1 MSTLNRLVTV
11 FTART
16 TSFTAGTKK
25 MALSMKAFQAN
36 VMASSRAIS
45 SSIQRIGLATGIVTG
60 FSIKHYAMFEK
71 RMAAVGAVARANAK
85 DFKDLTELA
94 KKLGR
99 ETVFTATEAAEAQQV
114 MAMAGLDATE
124 IMTALGPALQLAAV
138 GEVEVA
144 QAAETAALTMRGMQL
159 NAADLLRVNNVLAG
173 AMTTSTTNMTQLGDA
188 LKYVAPLAAATN
200 TSIEDTVAM
209 IGKLSSAGFQGEM
222 AGTGLRQ
229 AMAKLAGSTPHAT
242 KVLNDL
248 GIRTVDAAGNM
259 LPMISIIAQM
269 EQRGLNAGQV
279 FEIFGARAGPQMLA
293 LLGVGAQ
300 GLRDYSET
308 LRQAHRDGL
317 AARIEQQKLNT
328 IWGDWKRMV
337 AAVSG
342 VVIDAVER
350 MAPAIR
356 ETQQSFI
363 EFFNNV
369 ANREAIVERMRAG
382 FLRVINILRS
392 MGQWLVANTPKL
404 LGMAAAIGAVVGKVY
419 AFIAAH
425 PKLMV
430 ALLAIK
436 TTGLLGINTAVLSL
450 VPLLG
455 QLAGVLKG
463 PLFTA
468 LSAVGEHLGFIFA
481 EFVASGGI
489 IAGLKAG
496 FIAIAGSLGALAI
509 AMAKFIAIG
518 AAIATVG
525 WAIYKLATETESLN
539 EGWQYL
545 KSLVKDVW
553 VELKRLFAAFFDIG
567 DVLSDMLIPFVEVL
581 VKLLG
586 VALIASVGSL
596 IVILKALATTL
607 EAIAWFMKE
616 VAYWSKWVLLAGS
629 GGDMGAEDERTKHL
643 DKQVQYEKAK
653 LEILEEKWAKEDKA
667 QAKEKEHQRWLANDS
682 QKTWDDYAARWRKAQ
697 GISPGGA
704 TPHMAGGAAASG
716 VSGGGVPGSPGMAGG
731 AGGSGGGGGDAPD
744 PAKALASRQADAA
757 KASTAASMG
766 RTAAREGSELGS
778 FLELGPDIQQL
789 HAYVA
794 TIPNITAAQQKHLM
808 DMRSAHIKA
817 GVSIEEANRRMQ
829 TQLESDIYLGEQRR
843 QQAKAQADA
852 VEQQQQVGSLT
863 RRLEAIRTH
872 GTAEEHL
879 FFQQSQN
886 ALASLKQ
893 QYANGQ
899 LTQQQYEMGLARL
912 NHSFQS
918 ATGFLQAQAQAQHQ
932 VAGASAA
939 VRNHIAGLRGRFLQL
954 QKQLHMG
961 KITQEQYNIQLR
973 NLNQTMREGTE
984 AAKQEAAAKQR
995 AIKAQRDMMRKRF
1008 GGIRGG
1014 GGGGGGGGKG
1024 GGKAH
1029 PMDAMLA
1036 QLSMAQARAQLLMP
1050 SKQAFGRTI
1059 AGHRTGDIRKRRE
1072 SFSQAMGDV
1081 QHIQRLIG
1089 NMRMA
1094 MMRGPMMQMRG
1105 MATLDDPGMVT
1116 QQSGP
1121 VTISLPNVTR
1131 VNNEEIAS
1139 LSDRLDDYRS
1149 RQGRQVV

>member
-16 TSFTAGTKK
+16 TSFTAGTQK
-25 MALSMKAFQAN
+25 MALSMKAFRAS

-71 RMAAVGAVARANAK
+71 RMAAVGAVARANAR

-114 MAMAGLDATE
+114 MAMAGLNATE
-124 IMTALGPALQLAAV
+124 IMQALGPALQLAAV

-159 NAADLLRVNNVLAG
+159 ESTDLLRVNNVLAG

-248 GIRTVDAAGNM
+248 GIRTVDASGNM
-259 LPMISIIAQM
+259 LPMISIIGQM
-269 EQRGLNAGQV
+269 EQAGLNAGQV

-300 GLRDYSET
+300 GLRDYSAT
-308 LRQAHRDGL
+308 LQQAHRDGL

-356 ETQQSFI
+356 ETQRSFI
-363 EFFNNV
+363 GFFNNV
-369 ANREAIVERMRAG
+369 ENREAIVEKMRAG
-382 FLRVINILRS
+382 FLRVVNILKS
-392 MGQWLVANTPKL
+392 MGKWLVANTPKL
-404 LGMAAAIGAVVGKVY
+404 LGMAAAIGAVVGQVY

-436 TTGLLGINTAVLSL
+436 ATGLLGINTAVLSL
-450 VPLLG
+450 LPLLG
-455 QLAGVLKG
+455 QLGMILSG
-463 PLFTA
+463 PL
-468 LSAVGEHLGFIFA
+468 LSALGAVGTHFAIIFS
-481 EFVASGGI
+481 EFAFSGGLLL
-489 IAGLKAG
+489 GLKAG
-496 FIAIAGSLGALAI
+496 FIAIGVALGTLAI
-509 AMAKFIAIG
+509 ALAKFIAI
-518 AAIATVG
+518 AAGIATVG
-525 WAIYKLATETESLN
+525 YAVYKLVTRSESLS
-539 EGWQYL
+539 EGWEYI
-545 KSLVKDVW
+545 KSLFMEVW
-553 VELKRLFAAFFDIG
+553 GIIKERLWPSLMKIG
-567 DVLSDMLIPFVEVL
+567 DQLSEVL
-581 VKLLG
+581 VPVVELLAQVLG
-586 VALIASVGSL
+586 VGLVVALHAVIVVLEVMAFTLDL
-596 IVILKALATTL
+596 IVGLFETIGKWAQWVATIGISDDSARGKQLDAELKLHQDTL
-607 EAIAWFMKE
+607 RFKEAQWK
-616 VAYWSKWVLLAGS
+616 K
-629 GGDMGAEDERTKHL
+629 EDEEREKQKKHEQ
-643 DKQVQYEKAK
+643 DMAARRK
-653 LEILEEKWAKEDKA
+653 
-667 QAKEKEHQRWLANDS
+667 
-682 QKTWDDYAARWRKAQ
+682 KTWDDHAARWRQAQ

-704 TPHMAGGAAASG
+704 RPHTAGGAAAPG
-716 VSGGGVPGSPGMAGG
+716 ASGGGVPGVPGMAGG
-731 AGGSGGGGGDAPD
+731 AGGSGGGGGDAAD
-744 PAKALASRQADAA
+744 PAKALASRQADAS
-757 KASTAASMG
+757 KASTAATLG

-778 FLELGPDIQQL
+778 FLELGPDVQQL
-789 HAYVA
+789 HDYVA
-794 TIPNITAAQQKHLM
+794 TIPNLTDAQKQHLL

-817 GVSIEEANRRMQ
+817 GLSIEEANQRMQ
-829 TQLESDIYLGEQRR
+829 TQLEGDIYLGEQRR
-843 QQAKAQADA
+843 KQAKAQADA

-863 RRLEAIRTH
+863 RRLDAIARF
-872 GTAEEHL
+872 GTEEEQL
-879 FFQQSQN
+879 FFEQSQK
-886 ALASLKQ
+886 ALTSLRQ

-932 VAGASAA
+932 VAGASEA

-961 KITQEQYNIQLR
+961 QITQEQYNIQLR
-973 NLNQTMREGTE
+973 NLNKTMKEGTE
-984 AAKQEAAAKQR
+984 AAKQEAAAKQKT
-995 AIKAQRDMMRKRF
+995 IKAQRDMVRKSA
-1008 GGIRGG
+1008 RGG
-1014 GGGGGGGGKG
+1014 GGGGGSKSGG

-1029 PMDAMLA
+1029 PMDWLLSK
-1036 QLSMAQARAQLLMP
+1036 LSMAQAKAQLLMP
-1050 SKQAFGRTI
+1050 SKEAFGRTI
-1059 AGHRTGDIRKRRE
+1059 SDHRLGDIRKRRQ
-1072 SFSQAMGDV
+1072 SFSGAVAEV
-1081 QHIQRLIG
+1081 QHIQKLIS
-1089 NMRMA
+1089 NMRMG
-1094 MMRGPMMQMRG
+1094 MTRGPTMQMRG
-1105 MATLDDPGMVT
+1105 FATLDDPGMVT
-1116 QQSGP
+1116 QQQGA

-1131 VNNEEIAS
+1131 MNNEEIAS
-1139 LSDRLDDYRS
+1139 VSDRLDEYRS

>member
-468 LSAVGEHLGFIFA
+468 LSAVGQHLGFIFA

-509 AMAKFIAIG
+509 AMAKFIAI
-518 AAIATVG
+518 AAGIATVG
-525 WAIYKLATETESLN
+525 YAVYKLVTRSSALS
-539 EGWQYL
+539 EGWEYI
-545 KSLVKDVW
+545 KSLFMEVW
-553 VELKRLFAAFFDIG
+553 GIIKERLWPSLLKIGDMLSELLVPVVELLAK
-567 DVLSDMLIPFVEVL
+567 V
-581 VKLLG
+581 LG
-586 VALIASVGSL
+586 VGLVISLHAVIKVLEVMAVTLEL
-596 IVILKALATTL
+596 IVGLFETIADWAKWIATIGISDDSARGKQLDADLRLHQDQLRFKEAQWKKEDEERAKQKKHQQWLAQQQQQ
-607 EAIAWFMKE
+607 AIANQKRM
-616 VAYWSKWVLLAGS
+616 
-629 GGDMGAEDERTKHL
+629 H
-643 DKQVQYEKAK
+643 Q
-653 LEILEEKWAKEDKA
+653 
-667 QAKEKEHQRWLANDS
+667 QAA
-682 QKTWDDYAARWRKAQ
+682 
-697 GISPGGA
+697 
-704 TPHMAGGAAASG
+704 AGGI
-716 VSGGGVPGSPGMAGG
+716 PGMAGG
-731 AGGSGGGGGDAPD
+731 AGGVGGAGGGGGAGGAGDA
-744 PAKALASRQADAA
+744 AKALADRQADAMKDA
-757 KASTAASMG
+757 TAAALG
-766 RTAAREGSELGS
+766 RTAAREGSELGA

-789 HAYVA
+789 HDYVA
-794 TIPNITAAQQKHLM
+794 TIPNLTAAQKQHLM
-808 DMRSAHIKA
+808 DMRNAHIRA

-843 QQAKAQADA
+843 KQAKAQADA

-863 RRLEAIRTH
+863 RRLEAIKTH
-872 GTAEEHL
+872 GTAEEQL

-912 NHSFQS
+912 NHSFQTS
-918 ATGFLQAQAQAQHQ
+918 STFLQAQAQAQHQ

-961 KITQEQYNIQLR
+961 QITQEQYNIQLR

-1008 GGIRGG
+1008 GGSRGG
-1014 GGGGGGGGKG
+1014 GGGGGGGGKSG
-1024 GGKAH
+1024 GGAAH
-1029 PMDAMLA
+1029 PMDTLLA

-1072 SFSQAMGDV
+1072 SFAQAMGDV

-1139 LSDRLDDYRS
+1139 LSDRLDEYRS